1 MSNREGNRTGS
12 GHRSAAG
19 ADVMAGP
26 ALRRAREMAGL
37 DRADAARRVG
47 VGRRDLRGIESG
59 VRPVSTTVLERAIS
73 VYGDDDLDLPPRQD
87 LRHPTHP

>member
-1 MSNREGNRTGS
+1 
-12 GHRSAAG
+12 
-19 ADVMAGP
+19 MAGP

-59 VRPVSTTVLERAIS
+59 VRPVSTAVL
-73 VYGDDDLDLPPRQD
+73 
-87 LRHPTHP
+87 